1 VCRDVTIPVSLT
13 GTGPTTQHL
22 YGRLCT
28 PPAATTLQVLVSGIT
43 YDHTYWDLPGPS
55 ADPARYSYVA
65 HANAAGFATLALDRI
80 GIGRSSHP
88 SGLLVTIDSDA
99 ATTHQAI
106 QAIRRDGF
114 RKVVLVGHSYGS
126 WTTWY
131 EASRYHDV
139 DAVVLSGVS
148 HGVNLTAPIR
158 LAPLLLHP
166 AVLDPELGSRY
177 TDLTYLT
184 TPPGLRDEMFHSP
197 ARVDPSLVAFDEA
210 HKSTVTV
217 GEVDN
222 YPLIL
227 LHPLDIRAPV
237 LLANGTADPLFC
249 GLGGANCSSA
259 SSLVRSEKSHLGSH
273 VPEVDGFVLPG
284 AGHDLN
290 SAPQAGQWFAAA
302 QAWITQHA
310 STSR

>member
-1 VCRDVTIPVSLT
+1 MTTPT
-13 GTGPTTQHL
+13 GTYLDRPQTPLATAMSHMPTRQAS
-22 YGRLCT
+22 RR
-28 PPAATTLQVLVSGIT
+28 S
-43 YDHTYWDLPGPS
+43 PS
-55 ADPARYSYVA
+55 TD
-65 HANAAGFATLALDRI
+65 AAGFATLALDRI

-197 ARVDPSLVAFDEA
+197 ERVDPSLVAFDEA

-259 SSLVRSEKSHLGSH
+259 SSLVRSEKSHLGRQ

-290 SAPQAGQWFAAA
+290 YAPQAGQWFAAA

-310 STSR
+310 STS